1 MTRTTEVEE
10 CEEGETEE
18 DISIRTTLCFVK
30 AKSRSESKIRWQRSL
45 GPLVG
50 SGPKHVLTS
59 DSEIISH

>member
-30 AKSRSESKIRWQRSL
+30 AKSRSESNI
-45 GPLVG
+45 
-50 SGPKHVLTS
+50 
-59 DSEIISH
+59 